1 MARPEKDNLEYELSQ
16 YLDGQL
22 SGRRARKVQRELERS
37 PELQEDLKK
46 YAALEGLL
54 TGAARQ
60 GVPGVNYDAQRAEVL
75 RMLERR
81 RLLEGRQ
88 RRPIVL
94 RPVFA
99 LGGGLALAAAL
110 VVAFSLRTQQPTDNV
125 LKAGQAVEVFA
136 QVVVPAASRT
146 VVADSRL
153 PRMDEKDFRFADA
166 PADPGLT
173 ELAGE
178 PLPPGTVMILVE
190 PFSHEDADWAA
201 GEMPFLAEF

>member
-1 MARPEKDNLEYELSQ
+1 MDRPEKDNLEFELSQ

-46 YAALEGLL
+46 YAALDGLL

-60 GVPGVNYDAQRAEVL
+60 AVPGVDYDAQRAEVL
-75 RMLERR
+75 RLLERR
-81 RLLEGRQ
+81 RLLEGRP
-88 RRPIVL
+88 RRTIVL

-99 LGGGLALAAAL
+99 LGGGLAVAAAL
-110 VVAFSLRTQQPTDNV
+110 VVAFALRTQQPAD
-125 LKAGQAVEVFA
+125 KAPTHGGAVEVFA
-136 QVVVPAASRT
+136 QVVIPAAPGPA
-146 VVADSRL
+146 VAEVRL
-153 PRMDEKDFRFADA
+153 PRMDEKDFRFSDA

-178 PLPPGTVMILVE
+178 PLPPGTVMVLVE
-190 PFSHEDADWAA
+190 PSASPDWAA

>member
-1 MARPEKDNLEYELSQ
+1 MDRPEKDNLEYELSQ

-46 YAALEGLL
+46 YAALDGLL

-60 GVPGVNYDAQRAEVL
+60 GAPGVNYDAQRAEVL

-110 VVAFSLRTQQPTDNV
+110 VVGFALRTQQPTDNV
-125 LKAGQAVEVFA
+125 PKTGTTVEVFA
-136 QVVVPAASRT
+136 QIVVPAAPRT
-146 VVADSRL
+146 AVAEGRL

-166 PADPGLT
+166 PADPGLA

-190 PFSHEDADWAA
+190 PSPREDGDWAA
-201 GEMPFLAEF
+201 GETPFLAEF